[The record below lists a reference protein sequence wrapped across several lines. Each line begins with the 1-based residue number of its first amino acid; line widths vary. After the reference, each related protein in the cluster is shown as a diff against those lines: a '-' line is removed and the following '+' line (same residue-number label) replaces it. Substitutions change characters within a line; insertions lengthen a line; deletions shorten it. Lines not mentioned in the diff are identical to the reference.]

1 MLLFEDA
8 SSSYIGTVGA
18 AGPVTPLLI
27 AHQRLASCIGTEGGV
42 VSQSGLAVQAQIHY
56 PTVDFAGIPVF
67 LDELAGESHS
77 SNLMASAGVGVAT
90 TSASGKR
97 CLPASG
103 FLSV

>member
-1 MLLFEDA
+1 MLLLEDA
-8 SSSYIGTVGA
+8 SSSYIGMVGA

-27 AHQRLASCIGTEGGV
+27 AHQRLASCIGTEGGI

-90 TSASGKR
+90 ISASGKR